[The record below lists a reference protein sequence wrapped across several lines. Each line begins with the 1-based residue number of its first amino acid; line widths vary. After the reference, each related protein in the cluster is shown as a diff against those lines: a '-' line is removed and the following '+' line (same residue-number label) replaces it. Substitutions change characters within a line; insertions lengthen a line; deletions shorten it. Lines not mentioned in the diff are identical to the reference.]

1 MISKKRM
8 DEYKCL
14 ISFLHMNKNEIIV
27 SYDLAK
33 KLISGMQK
41 NKKIKYKGN
50 KYIIKNVECVEFE
63 VSGTKLCKIE
73 LSKIENMRSEQPLPI
88 KENCDRCKHKHFLNS
103 KFEHDNRIDI
113 TTTPCFLC
121 RLNMSDNRA
130 IYFEEK

>member
-1 MISKKRM
+1 M
-8 DEYKCL
+8 DEYKSL

-50 KYIIKNVECVEFE
+50 KYIIKNVECVECVEF

-103 KFEHDNRIDI
+103 KYEHDNRIDM